1 GVAGG
6 VVLIEHGRDRR
17 RHGAEMHRYV
27 LGLHH
32 HLAFGVE
39 QAGGSVTALLDV
51 RGVRRADQHD
61 PHLVARRFQ
70 RADHH
75 LERDGIHQPLRSML
89 SPPGVASARQP
100 GGTTTVD
107 SGSST
112 IAGPSTR
119 SGTPLTTVVLSG
131 EPSKSA
137 SRSPFS
143 SCPPGSASGSSA
155 AGSAAAT
162 RTVTSSSDASGSE

>member
-1 GVAGG
+1 VEQPGGGVA
-6 VVLIEHGRDRR
+6 
-17 RHGAEMHRYV
+17 
-27 LGLHH
+27 
-32 HLAFGVE
+32 
-39 QAGGSVTALLDV
+39 ALFDV
-51 RGVRRADQHD
+51 RGMGRADEHD
-61 PHLVARRFQ
+61 PHLVAGGPE

-75 LERDGIHQPLRSML
+75 LERDGVHQSLRSMP

-112 IAGPSTR
+112 IAGPSSL
-119 SGTPLTTVVLSG
+119 SGTPLTILVFSG

-143 SCPPGSASGSSA
+143 SCSPRSASGSSA